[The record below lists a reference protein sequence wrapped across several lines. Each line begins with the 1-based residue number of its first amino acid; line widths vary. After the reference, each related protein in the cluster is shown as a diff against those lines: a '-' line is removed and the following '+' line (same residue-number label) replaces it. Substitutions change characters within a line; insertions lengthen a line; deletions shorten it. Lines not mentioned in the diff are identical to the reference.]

1 MVIYYVVRATSGTR
15 GGPPQ
20 RISSQDQIFK
30 MKNWRMYP
38 LGDARYRFYTTMLSL
53 SRSSRP
59 RTGPL
64 RSPGGNSRKSTKR
77 AQTSSGRRNAA
88 ARSRQNPG
96 LLPYLDKRVT
106 GLSSFAARPMEQ
118 PVECELCYE
127 MVNLRNMD
135 EHRLTVCPGR
145 FISCRMLGCNMV
157 FRAWDRADHEKNF
170 CQGVKRVE
178 RVVRKHKSVSKTIK
192 LKRQERKEETKRL
205 KKLEASRAKVRQKQ
219 RFVLV
224 EQALEKRKILIAD
237 REKQERLREK
247 KLKHREEERLQKYR
261 NEREQII
268 QAGLKKLEQIEC
280 EHCGTKVAKKY
291 MAKHLRDECPV
302 TMIPCG
308 NKFCSIIVQRQD
320 WNFHTHGI
328 SRNAVALPIGL

>member
-1 MVIYYVVRATSGTR
+1 MT
-15 GGPPQ
+15 
-20 RISSQDQIFK
+20 F
-30 MKNWRMYP
+30 
-38 LGDARYRFYTTMLSL
+38 MLS
-53 SRSSRP
+53 SRSSPSRP
-59 RTGPL
+59 RTVANRERGF
-64 RSPGGNSRKSTKR
+64 NFRKSNNR

-88 ARSRQNPG
+88 ESSRQNPG

-135 EHRLTVCPGR
+135 QHRLTVCPGR
-145 FISCRMLGCNMV
+145 FVSCRMLGCSMV
-157 FRAWDRADHEKNF
+157 FRAWDRGEHEKNF
-170 CQGVKRVE
+170 CQGVKRVQK
-178 RVVRKHKSVSKTIK
+178 VVKKHQNISKTIK
-192 LKRQERKEETKRL
+192 KHRQEKKEEEKKL
-205 KKLEASRAKVRQKQ
+205 KKREVLRAKVRQKQ

-224 EQALEKRKILIAD
+224 EQALQKRKVLIAE

-247 KLKHREEERLQKYR
+247 KLQHREEERVQKYR

-268 QAGLKKLEQIEC
+268 QAGLMKLEQIEC

-320 WNFHTHGI
+320 WNFHTHGRFSNLI
-328 SRNAVALPIGL
+328 TVPIGL